1 MCCVGVGVCT
11 VCGCERVHGV
21 LCGCVHG
28 VCCVVVGVHV
38 VGRNETYIL
47 CITHSY
53 IHTYYIL

>member
-1 MCCVGVGVCT
+1 ML
-11 VCGCERVHGV
+11 CGCERVHGV

-47 CITHSY
+47 CITHTY
-53 IHTYYIL
+53 NIRMYYIL